1 MCRVLG
7 DIIHEGVVAKIADDL
22 YCIADPP
29 EELLLNWKRVLQALS
44 KCNLKLSPSFINP
57 KSTMISGWIWDSG
70 TLRASRHPIA
80 ALASYSKPETPKVLY
95 CCLLSPDSRYTPV
108 LRLTVTCRH
117 CRRRLPVSRED

>member
-7 DIIHEGVVAKIADDL
+7 DLIHEEIVAKIADDL
-22 YCIADPP
+22 YCVADPP
-29 EELLLNWKRVLQALS
+29 EELLLNWKRVLKALS
-44 KCNLKLSPSFINP
+44 KCNLKLSPSVINP

-70 TLRASRHPIA
+70 TLRASWHPIA
-80 ALASYSKPETPKVLY
+80 ALASYSEPETPKVLH

-117 CRRRLPVSRED
+117 CLRRSPVSRKD